1 MPRFY
6 FHLKNASQSV
16 PDEDGS
22 ELPHAEAAY
31 LYAFECAQEL
41 WGVLLEN
48 GNDPTAY
55 TLEVVDGDGNLLFV
69 LPLTE
74 VLDAVR
80 KQPPRPP
87 TPGRETMD
95 LLLSR
100 NRELRR
106 SMAQEIAA
114 ARERINDVSRL
125 LRELLAQQ
133 PSNHSNH

>member
-6 FHLKNASQSV
+6 FHLEDGTQSL

-41 WGVLLEN
+41 WGVLLET

-55 TLEVVDGDGNLLFV
+55 ALEVVDGDGNSVFL

-74 VLDAVR
+74 VLEAVR
-80 KQPPRPP
+80 KPRRGG
-87 TPGRETMD
+87 GR
-95 LLLSR
+95 
-100 NRELRR
+100 
-106 SMAQEIAA
+106 
-114 ARERINDVSRL
+114 
-125 LRELLAQQ
+125 
-133 PSNHSNH
+133 PFNH